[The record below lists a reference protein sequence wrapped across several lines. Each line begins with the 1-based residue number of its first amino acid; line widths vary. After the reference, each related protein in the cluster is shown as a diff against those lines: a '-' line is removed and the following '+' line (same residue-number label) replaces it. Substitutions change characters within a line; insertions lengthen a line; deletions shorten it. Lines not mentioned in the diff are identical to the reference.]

1 MAALGGRLR
10 RAASR
15 GVQRVVAALVAGPS
29 DGVDVVDAVDRVG
42 ADVDVGDVG
51 DVVAGEVGDEELY
64 KPEETV
70 RGKRAK
76 RKVEKLAAG
85 TGAASGTK
93 PTKRT
98 TKNTEAGEASKAVQK
113 KRARYRVPD
122 LVERAF
128 YEAGSV
134 ILGQLSMLIGDTL
147 SSIRECKV
155 LLDMGLV
162 SGDAFAEV
170 FGGRPDHLK
179 MRKADLKRLVQSA
192 GIRGLASGSL
202 EEMRSDPR
210 SRALAFLSVDN
221 YHLWLNAEESELL
234 ASFKSSVLPG
244 EPAWLESLINKRTD
258 VFDVYRTALEKKL
271 HVPKPILESMEYF
284 TSCIQISTGW
294 RRSFEQTTYL
304 YRASVAISVAVRWR
318 AFKGLKELDISKIV
332 SENSDMRSSLDTEGR
347 VRKEIL
353 ARADQV
359 RKQWKKAGVN
369 LDATLSS
376 GHFPERFPVTEK
388 FLLDGGADNLSKSV
402 LAAQTRVKYNIPDE
416 QEASRFHAKMTRFTS
431 LSAALLKL
439 KLTVSSELDPSADPA
454 DERVS
459 KVRKELDV
467 SWPWVCGGT
476 GRVEVAVD
484 AHKAWLEF
492 GNVPSVSNESSAKVF
507 CSKVARFTLLS
518 AALLKLKL
526 TVPSELDP
534 RADPADERVSKVRKE
549 LDVSWPW
556 VCGGTGRVEVAV
568 DAHKAWLEFGNV
580 PSVSNES
587 SAKVF
592 CSKVARF
599 TSLSAA
605 LLKLKLT
612 VPSELDPRADP
623 ADERVSKVRKEL
635 DVSWPWVCGGTGRVE
650 VAVDAHKAWLE
661 FGNVP
666 SVSNESSAKLFC
678 SKVARFTLLSA
689 ALLKLK
695 LTVLSELDPRAD
707 PADERVSKVRKELD
721 VSWPWVCGGT
731 GRVEVA
737 VDAHKAWL
745 EFGNVPSVSNESS
758 AKLFCSKVARFTS
771 LSAALLKLKLTVP
784 SELDPRADPADE
796 RVSKV
801 RKELDVSWPW
811 VCGGTGRVEVAVDAH
826 KAWLEF
832 GNVPAVASE
841 VCAMKYARLED
852 VRREWRKHQLEDVD
866 MLSINMTDE
875 LAEKYG
881 VTKDY
886 IDGNLI
892 GNAKSLASALNA
904 RLAMRDAKLDS
915 ECPSLKIDDFPR
927 QPGENHV
934 YICPC
939 GYRAGRFKMECHVRK
954 NSGNAVRAHKTGY

>member
-15 GVQRVVAALVAGPS
+15 GVQRVVAALV
-29 DGVDVVDAVDRVG
+29 DVG

-93 PTKRT
+93 PTKRTKKT

-492 GNVPSVSNESSAKVF
+492 GNVP
-507 CSKVARFTLLS
+507 
-518 AALLKLKL
+518 
-526 TVPSELDP
+526 
-534 RADPADERVSKVRKE
+534 
-549 LDVSWPW
+549 
-556 VCGGTGRVEVAV
+556 
-568 DAHKAWLEFGNV
+568 
-580 PSVSNES
+580 
-587 SAKVF
+587 
-592 CSKVARF
+592 
-599 TSLSAA
+599 
-605 LLKLKLT
+605 
-612 VPSELDPRADP
+612 
-623 ADERVSKVRKEL
+623 
-635 DVSWPWVCGGTGRVE
+635 
-650 VAVDAHKAWLE
+650 
-661 FGNVP
+661 
-666 SVSNESSAKLFC
+666 
-678 SKVARFTLLSA
+678 
-689 ALLKLK
+689 
-695 LTVLSELDPRAD
+695 
-707 PADERVSKVRKELD
+707 
-721 VSWPWVCGGT
+721 
-731 GRVEVA
+731 
-737 VDAHKAWL
+737 
-745 EFGNVPSVSNESS
+745 
-758 AKLFCSKVARFTS
+758 
-771 LSAALLKLKLTVP
+771 
-784 SELDPRADPADE
+784 
-796 RVSKV
+796 
-801 RKELDVSWPW
+801 
-811 VCGGTGRVEVAVDAH
+811 
-826 KAWLEF
+826 
-832 GNVPAVASE
+832 AVASE

>member
-599 TSLSAA
+599 TLLSAA

-612 VPSELDPRADP
+612 VP
-623 ADERVSKVRKEL
+623 
-635 DVSWPWVCGGTGRVE
+635 
-650 VAVDAHKAWLE
+650 
-661 FGNVP
+661 
-666 SVSNESSAKLFC
+666 
-678 SKVARFTLLSA
+678 
-689 ALLKLK
+689 
-695 LTVLSELDPRAD
+695 SELDPRAD